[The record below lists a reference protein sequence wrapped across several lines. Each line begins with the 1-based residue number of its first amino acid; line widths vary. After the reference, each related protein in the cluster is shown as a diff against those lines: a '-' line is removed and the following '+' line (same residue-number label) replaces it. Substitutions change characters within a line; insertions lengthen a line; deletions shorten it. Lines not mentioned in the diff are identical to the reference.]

1 MNIKT
6 KYFSAFTI
14 DGVDYEVSVDAANNI
29 TLHQP
34 IPMLDE
40 FGAEMSSTK
49 TTNEN
54 RGALRVIRKT
64 VECITD
70 YIFSHR
76 PSITNLSVVGDEK
89 KFDLYVRIAEKFR
102 ARLAS
107 VGYVI
112 LIDETQIC
120 IVRHADGYR

>member
-1 MNIKT
+1 MSIKT
-6 KYFSAFTI
+6 KFFSEFTI
-14 DGVDYEVSVDAANNI
+14 DGVDYEVIVDAANNI

-34 IPMLDE
+34 IPMRDE
-40 FGAEMSSTK
+40 FGSKMSSTV

-54 RGALRVIRKT
+54 RGALKVIRKT

-76 PSITNLSVVGDEK
+76 PSITNLNAGGDAK

-102 ARLAS
+102 ERLAS
-107 VGYVI
+107 VGYVV
-112 LIDETQIC
+112 LVDEKQIC
-120 IVRHADGYR
+120 IVRERSS